1 VGKISD
7 EIEKNLFIK
16 RISEKLGID
25 QALLKKEAHRKAGK
39 IQQAGPAALKRSAEM
54 RLNPLEMNL
63 IRLMLEYPQK
73 TLFVESEK
81 ILNYFM
87 EPLLQKLG
95 DKIIETYKL
104 LGYIDINMILASDE
118 DKSLRETIYRL
129 SIEAP
134 PTDENMVERNFADNV
149 RRIREKWYKEQKRMV
164 QLKLRQAQESGDGE
178 LTREL
183 IFQKQNLMREEK
195 QLH

>member
-1 VGKISD
+1 
-7 EIEKNLFIK
+7 
-16 RISEKLGID
+16 LGID
-25 QALLKKEAHRKAGK
+25 QTLLKKEAHRKTGK
-39 IQQAGPAALKRSAEM
+39 FQQAGVAALKRSAEIN
-54 RLNPLEMNL
+54 LNPLEMNL